1 MGRLLAL
8 LEASSL
14 FTATAAISLF
24 WRRGIIVDWLDV
36 ATVLGQAFALSL
48 CCIVA
53 FYYNDL
59 YDLRIAR
66 DFSAFAS
73 RLLQSFGVTFIL
85 LAVFYRVF
93 PEARLADGAFVS
105 SFLIIAGLLLPMRAV
120 TYAAMRRRPF
130 MERVLVL
137 GNGSLARQILE
148 EIEAQPHFR
157 YEIVGV
163 VPDAGADEPAF
174 PYRTFGPLDQLAKIV
189 EETRADRVV
198 VALSERRGRLPM
210 RALLECQARGL
221 CIEDGVETYER
232 LTGKVPLEWL
242 APSTVLFSDDLRKS
256 SRYMHIA
263 RGVTMLASLVGL
275 VAAAPVLAVIALAI
289 KLDSRGPVLFVQDR
303 IGRYGRPFRL
313 LKFRTMLPGEN
324 RTSEWVRDNDAR
336 ITRVGKWLRRFRL
349 DELPQFVNILRGDM
363 SLVGPRPHPASNFEL
378 FADRIPHYAL
388 RTRVRPGVTG
398 WAQVRFGYANDL
410 AEEIEKMRFD
420 LFYIRHLSF
429 WMDVHILFDTVK
441 IVLFG
446 RGSKAADAYRVD
458 TLPKAVGQ

>member
-14 FTATAAISLF
+14 FTATAVISFF
-24 WRRGIIVDWLDV
+24 WRRGMIVDWLDV
-36 ATVLGQAFALSL
+36 ATVLGQAFVVSL

-59 YDLRIAR
+59 YDLRITR
-66 DFSAFAS
+66 DFTAFAS
-73 RLLQSFGVTFIL
+73 RLLQSFGVTLIL
-85 LAVFYRVF
+85 LAVFYGVF

-105 SFLIIAGLLLPMRAV
+105 SVLIIAGLLLPMRAV
-120 TYAAMRRRPF
+120 TYGAMRRRPF

-137 GNGSLARQILE
+137 GNGSLARQILD

-163 VPDAGADEPAF
+163 VPDAGADEASLPH
-174 PYRTFGPLDQLAKIV
+174 RTFGPLDQLAKIV
-189 EETRADRVV
+189 EDTRADRIV

-221 CIEDGVETYER
+221 GVEDGVETYER
-232 LTGKVPLEWL
+232 LAGKVPLEWL

-256 SRYMHIA
+256 QRYLHIA

-275 VAAAPVLAVIALAI
+275 VVAAPLLAVIAIAI